1 MGKQPIKTPRAL
13 PRSAEWRI
21 ELKRIRKIAVG
32 FLAVTGIMAG
42 VGLSIHAIA
51 AQRPE
56 QVDPQEAADLAALA
70 KVGPVD
76 THAHVFVDSPAYYQM
91 LRDLNMHIVDI
102 CVYSQEDLPPSR
114 SAEAE
119 FKTALMVHRGS
130 QGRAAVCTTFNPY
143 LFREKTFAEDTI
155 KQLNGDFAAGAIA
168 VKIWKNMG
176 MDVKFP
182 SGQYVMPDNPAYEP
196 IYKDIAAHNK
206 TMVAHLAEPDSCW
219 MSFEQME
226 QLHSPDY
233 NYYKQNPYWHMYGK
247 PGAPSKAEILKARDH
262 ILEMNPHLR
271 MVGAHL
277 GSMETNLDEI
287 AERFDRYPNFNVD
300 TAARVIYLMKQPRE
314 KARDF
319 IIKYQDRICYGT
331 DGGIRRA
338 NGVDGI
344 LKHWKYEYAMSW
356 KYFATDETFEY
367 RGVKTQGLELPHS
380 VLHKIYHDNAARLF
394 PGLIQ

>member
-1 MGKQPIKTPRAL
+1 M
-13 PRSAEWRI
+13 
-21 ELKRIRKIAVG
+21 KRIRKIAVG
-32 FLAVTGIMAG
+32 FLAVAGIMAG
-42 VGLSIHAIA
+42 VVLSIHAIA

-76 THAHVFVDSPAYYQM
+76 THAHVFVNSPAYYQM
-91 LRDLNMHIVDI
+91 LKDLNMHIVDI
-102 CVYSQEDLPPSR
+102 CVYSREDLPPSR
-114 SAEAE
+114 SAEGE

-130 QGRAAVCTTFNPY
+130 LGRAAVCTTFNPY
-143 LFREKTFAEDTI
+143 PFWEKTFDQDTI

-182 SGQYVMPDNPAYEP
+182 SGKYVMPDNLAYEP
-196 IYKDIAAHNK
+196 IYKDIVAHNK
-206 TMVAHLAEPDSCW
+206 TMIAHLAEPDSCW

-226 QLHSPDY
+226 RLHSPDY

-287 AERFDRYPNFNVD
+287 AKRFDRYPNFNVD

-331 DGGIRRA
+331 DESAVELREKLGER
-338 NGVDGI
+338 VDGI

-367 RGVKTQGLELPHS
+367 RGVKTQGLKLPNS